1 MREEQDVKEKI
12 GKLGCKVVYVP
23 YEVIED
29 YNVCYKLKYKGKLV
43 LPPAADKLGIPLNEI
58 WISNKWKEF
67 EEHILYHQLREIEYR
82 ADGYSVEQAHE
93 LACKDVEQK

>member
-23 YEVIED
+23 HEVTED

-43 LPPAADKLGIPLNEI
+43 LPPAADKLGIPLDEI

-67 EEHILYHQLREIEYR
+67 EEHILYTNW
-82 ADGYSVEQAHE
+82 G
-93 LACKDVEQK
+93 K